1 MFRTKV
7 KIKGKEITLKFGN
20 WVNQEMVSQG
30 YAVADLQEL
39 AKQIQENPFK
49 FMPILIHLAAC
60 NAKNMDLEDYKLND
74 FHDFMDE
81 MISSGDVSEIERL
94 QKVYFKSLGVDLD
107 LLNQET
113 VDVKEKVKKQTPK
126 KK

>member
-81 MISSGDVSEIERL
+81 MISSGGVSEIERL

-113 VDVKEKVKKQTPK
+113 IDVKEKVKKQTPK

>member
-7 KIKGKEITLKFGN
+7 KIKGKEITIKFGN
-20 WVNQEMVSQG
+20 WVNQELVSKG
-30 YAVADLQEL
+30 YAVSDLQEM
-39 AKQIQENPFK
+39 AKQIQANPFK
-49 FMPILIHLAAC
+49 FMPTLIHLAAC
-60 NAKNMDLEDYKLND
+60 NAKNMDLEDYKISD

-81 MISSGDVSEIERL
+81 LISSGEASEIERL

-113 VDVKEKVKKQTPK
+113 VDVKEKVQKITPK

>member
-113 VDVKEKVKKQTPK
+113 IDVKEKVKKQTPK

>member
-49 FMPILIHLAAC
+49 FMPTLIHLAAC

-81 MISSGDVSEIERL
+81 MISSGGVSEIERL

-113 VDVKEKVKKQTPK
+113 IDVKEKVKKQTPK

>member
-20 WVNQEMVSQG
+20 WVNQEMVLQG

-81 MISSGDVSEIERL
+81 MFSSGDVSEIERL

-113 VDVKEKVKKQTPK
+113 IDVKEKVKKQTPK

>member
-7 KIKGKEITLKFGN
+7 KIKGKEIPLKFGN

-81 MISSGDVSEIERL
+81 MISSGGVSEIERL

-113 VDVKEKVKKQTPK
+113 IDVKEKVKKQTPK